1 MPSNSKD
8 YIHRVGRTAR
18 AGKTGRAVT
27 IVTQYDVEI
36 YQKIEHLIGK
46 KLEEYDVNDKQA
58 LILSDSVAEAARI
71 ANMVS
76 NDIGFNPFI

>member
-76 NDIGFNPFI
+76 IVLNSFI

>member
-46 KLEEYDVNDKQA
+46 KLEEYDVNDKQP

-76 NDIGFNPFI
+76 IVLNSFI